1 MLQNGFILEIRDY
14 NRITLGETEKLFL
27 LIVSKQP
34 TSVYRISAGLKGGFI
49 IIGESVLP
57 TGIESMAY
65 KNVHKRIKRLRSL
78 GLIEVSQGHFKRNAK
93 MYELT
98 SGGLFERLL
107 DPFPILPDIVNLYG
121 KSPIIETLV
130 YQFFKVETISR
141 FESIPLA
148 QLRLYL
154 RKCCQAILS
163 TLDIHRYES
172 ERIKEWRQPNSQE
185 HLDLLASYLDETIK
199 DEAKKFVF
207 EIVNMSKSENPY
219 EPDPNLNIFPRQALL
234 EDNLFLSLLQEIK
247 NDFDHGCKNF
257 L

>member
-1 MLQNGFILEIRDY
+1 MLAKGFMSQISNYEGVV
-14 NRITLGETEKLFL
+14 LGKTEKLFL
-27 LIVSKQP
+27 YLISLEP
-34 TSVYRISAGLKGGFI
+34 TSVYKISIGLKGGRI
-49 IIGESVLP
+49 IIDDMILT
-57 TGIESMAY
+57 TGIQKMAY
-65 KNVHKRIKRLRSL
+65 KNVHKRVKRLQKM
-78 GLIEVSQGHFKRNAK
+78 GLIQELEGNFERNAK

-98 SGGLFERLL
+98 SDGLFERLL

-154 RKCCQAILS
+154 RKCCQTILS

-172 ERIKEWRQPNSQE
+172 EKIREWRQSNSKD
-185 HLDLLASYLDETIK
+185 HLDLLDSYLDESIK
-199 DEAKKFVF
+199 KEAQKFVF

-219 EPDPNLNIFPRQALL
+219 QPDPNLNIFPRQALL